1 MLLWSTIAFAVIPD
15 GNPGFIEVGNGA
27 IERMVVSDDGELLA
41 GRDRATGTF
50 FVLPVDSWEPQTGNI
65 EQCGV
70 TGVAL
75 KPSTLEGVSS
85 DAQDVFISCDDG
97 SIRWWVWSDEV
108 LQEVLDEDSDGN
120 EVPYELG
127 VTVNND
133 PFTGIWW
140 NLDTSSPLFYLMEQA
155 QSEGAG
161 YVHVYSPNNG
171 GQVNGQVSS
180 SYTNNPL
187 TAGSGFQEG
196 VVDGNVL
203 YLAHGSGRTTL
214 VNLSTGA
221 VTQGGLV
228 GAQLYSID
236 DVAAGNGKLWAVDTE
251 QGFLFEY
258 FPQQGNYGVPYTG
271 FTEPAAVVANLE
283 IGDEW
288 LMVSGLGI
296 WIYELQGGQ
305 FVDFNTPSFVNTEA
319 EINIQDAV
327 TSGEYT
333 FGGGVGGNV
342 QIITAKPWVE
352 AAASIETGTLDETFE
367 IAFTVDDPSDWVIT
381 RGGNR
386 TGNGSVVATGTTTDV
401 DEMVTAEVTINDNW
415 DEGPNRLYV
424 VATNSRGLVGH
435 DRVSVSIDGPPD
447 APTLTAGGV
456 GFANGALNL
465 SFAGIDDADLAFYE
479 IYVSDTE
486 FTPSDFPTGG
496 PDGPEDGPEVPITVT
511 AEPGATVTT
520 RISPLVNGTTYYIA
534 ARATD
539 AGGQESSMSNVVQ
552 GIPEEDFTAAQLA
565 GEMGGGPC
573 ATGLTSAAGVSGVL
587 GGLSALLVAARRRS
601 RASITGSV
609 VNGAVLAG
617 LFGGLLA
624 SGSAMAAEEKG
635 DFGPQRGD
643 FELRYGNF
651 LSLNDDSI
659 KQVYGD
665 GGHNMLQVE
674 FGPQFFRFFEVD
686 LELGFY
692 QELATTVSASGDSSD
707 VKTMLTWIPL
717 GLSGTFRLQ
726 ILDEQVVV
734 PHARLGAD
742 LVPWWELT
750 DDGSGGKARVG
761 GSKLGHHYAFGASL
775 LLDIFAPGRASLL
788 EAQTGINDTYITVEW
803 RRQNIDSRTVPWGPA
818 EVDGFDFSGS
828 LLTVGLKLDY

>member
-27 IERMVVSDDGELLA
+27 IERMVVSDDGEILA

-50 FVLPVDSWEPQTGNI
+50 FVLPVDSWEPQTGDI
-65 EQCGV
+65 SDCGV

-75 KPSTLEGVSS
+75 KPSTLEGTSS

-97 SIRWWVWSDEV
+97 SIRWWVWSDEELGPV
-108 LQEVLDEDSDGN
+108 LQEDAEGN
-120 EVPYELG
+120 QEPYSLG

-140 NLDTSSPLFYLMEQA
+140 NLQTNEPRFYLMEQA

-161 YVHVYSPNNG
+161 YVHVFSPANG
-171 GQVNGQVSS
+171 GQVNGQVSQAF
-180 SYTNNPL
+180 TNNPI

-196 VVDGNVL
+196 VVDQNVL

-214 VNLSTGA
+214 VNLSTGG
-221 VTQGGLV
+221 VSLGGFI
-228 GAQLYSID
+228 GAQLYTID
-236 DVAAGNGKLWAVDTE
+236 DVAPGNGKLWAVDT
-251 QGFLFEY
+251 QRGFLFEF
-258 FPQQGNYGVPYTG
+258 FPQAGNYGTPYTG
-271 FTEPAAVVANLE
+271 FNQPAAVVANLE

-288 LMVSGLGI
+288 LMVSGQGI

-305 FVDFNTPSFVNTEA
+305 FVDFNTPSFVNLDA

-333 FGGGVGGNV
+333 FGGGIGGNV

-352 AAASIETGTLDETFE
+352 AQASIETGTIDEVFDLQ
-367 IAFTVDDPSDWVIT
+367 FTVDDPSDWVVT

-386 TGNGSVVATGTTTDV
+386 TGNGSVIATGTTTEV
-401 DEMVTAEVTINDNW
+401 DSQVTVPVTINDNW
-415 DEGPNRLYV
+415 AEGPNRIYV
-424 VATNSRGLVGH
+424 VATNSRGLEGH
-435 DRVSVSIDGPPD
+435 DRVTVSIDGPPD
-447 APTLTAGGV
+447 APTLTPAGV

-465 SFAGIDDADLAFYE
+465 TFAGIPDEDLALYD

-486 FTPSDFPTGG
+486 FAPGDYPTGG
-496 PDGPEDGPEVPITVT
+496 PPGPEGGPEVPVRVT
-511 AEPGATVTT
+511 ALPGATVDA
-520 RISPLVNGTTYYIA
+520 RIAPLENGTTYYIA

-552 GIPEEDFTAAQLA
+552 GIPEEDFTAADLA
-565 GEMGGGPC
+565 GEQGGGSC
-573 ATGLTSAAGVSGVL
+573 ATGVGSGSAVL
-587 GGLSALLVAARRRS
+587 GGLGMMLAMGRRRRS
-601 RASITGSV
+601 ILGAGLNS
-609 VNGAVLAG
+609 AVLVG
-617 LFGGLLA
+617 VVGGLLA
-624 SGSAMAAEEKG
+624 SGSAMAAEETG
-635 DFGPQRGD
+635 DFGPQRGN

-651 LSLNDDSI
+651 LSLADDDI

-665 GGHNMLQVE
+665 SGHNMLQLE

-686 LELGFY
+686 LQVGFY
-692 QELATTVSASGDSSD
+692 QELATTVSASGDPSD
-707 VKTMLTWIPL
+707 VKTMLTWFPL

-742 LVPWWELT
+742 LVPWTELT
-750 DDGSGGKARVG
+750 DNGTGGKDRLA
-761 GSKLGHHYAFGASL
+761 GSKVGHHYAFGASL
-775 LLDIFAPGRASLL
+775 LLDIFAPARASLL
-788 EAQTGINDTYITVEW
+788 EAQTGINDTYVTIEW
-803 RRQNIDSRTVPWGPA
+803 RRQNIDSRTLPWSPA
-818 EVDGFDFSGS
+818 SSDGFDFSGS
-828 LLTVGLKLDY
+828 MLTVGLKLDY